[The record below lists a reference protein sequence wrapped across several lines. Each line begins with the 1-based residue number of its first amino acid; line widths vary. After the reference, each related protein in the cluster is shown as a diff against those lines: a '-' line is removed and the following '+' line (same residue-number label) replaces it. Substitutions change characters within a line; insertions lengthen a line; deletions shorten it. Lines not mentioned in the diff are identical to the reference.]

1 MKFYSREKELSRL
14 NRLFAEGKVQAHLF
28 VLSGRRR
35 VGKTSL
41 IRHFA
46 ENRRDFVYLFV
57 SKKKPHLL
65 LAEFSEILAEHI
77 PILNSVSIN
86 SFDSLFTILFEEMSK
101 QPLYI
106 MIDEFQNF
114 QQVDESVF
122 SVLQN
127 LWDKYQDRAKGA
139 IICVGSVQTLM
150 RDIFEGEKEPL
161 FNRASI
167 YMSLKPLS
175 VETVA
180 QILADNG
187 VDVAKS
193 LLFYH
198 TLFGGVPKYYAIL
211 NRYKLFHATNKAVIS
226 RLFCEQDALL
236 QQEGRDL
243 LIEEFGKNY
252 HLYFSILQTV
262 AGGVTQMG
270 QIADKTGININSIS
284 KYLDELVSEY
294 GVLERR
300 SPVTATTKDHK
311 GGRYHIADQFL
322 KFWFRYLHKN
332 QTLVEIGA
340 TERLA
345 DKIDEDLTNFE
356 GWIFEG
362 MVREILISRNNA
374 SVVPFLFDNISGFWD
389 KSGKVEIDIV
399 AIDGDKE
406 NIFFGECKLNGNQFT
421 PGDITKMKEKGRYVH
436 WGNVG
441 RNEHFALFSNAPLTQ
456 KTRDLLEK
464 NGVIGIDVRQLFPA
478 ASAECALSVET
489 EKQISDAERLETGS
503 YPLGISEDS
512 TNTERS
518 LGCTVETSSNINRE
532 DCTTQ
537 DVYGTGDDTS
547 DNEI

>member
-1 MKFYSREKELSRL
+1 MKFYNRKNELFRL
-14 NRLFAEGKVQAHLF
+14 DELFTDGKDRAHLF

-41 IRHFA
+41 IKHFT
-46 ENRRDFVYLFV
+46 EDRDDFVYLFV
-57 SKKKPHLL
+57 SKKKSHLL
-65 LAEFSEILAEHI
+65 LAEFSEILAERI
-77 PILNSVSIN
+77 PILKSVSIN
-86 SFDSLFTILFEEMSK
+86 SFDSLFTVLFKEMSK
-101 QPLYI
+101 TPLYI

-114 QQVDESVF
+114 QQVDGSVF

-127 LWDKYQDRAKGA
+127 LWDTYQDSAKGA

-167 YMSLKPLS
+167 KMSLKPLS
-175 VETVA
+175 VDTIA
-180 QILADNG
+180 QILTDNG
-187 VDVAKS
+187 VDVAKN

-211 NRYKLFHATNKAVIS
+211 DRSRLFHLTHKAVIS

-262 AGGVTQMG
+262 AGGVTQMA
-270 QIADKTGININSIS
+270 QIADKTGINVNSIS
-284 KYLDELVSEY
+284 RYLDELVSEY

-311 GGRYHIADQFL
+311 GGRYHIADHFL
-322 KFWFRYLHKN
+322 KFWFRYIHKN

-345 DKIDEDLTNFE
+345 DKIDEDLTNFQ
-356 GWIFEG
+356 GWVFEE
-362 MVREILISRNNA
+362 MVREILINRNNEKI
-374 SVVPFLFDNISGFWD
+374 VPFLFDRISGFWD

-399 AIDGDKE
+399 AADDDKK

-421 PGDITKMKEKGRYVH
+421 LADIAKLKEKGRYVH
-436 WGNVG
+436 WGKES
-441 RNEHFALFSNAPLTQ
+441 RTEYFALFSNSTLTR
-456 KTRDLLEK
+456 KTRELLDN
-464 NGVIGIDVRQLFPA
+464 NGVAGIDVRQLFPPPR
-478 ASAECALSVET
+478 ECTHTFEPEQVIRDT
-489 EKQISDAERLETGS
+489 ELT
-503 YPLGISEDS
+503 
-512 TNTERS
+512 
-518 LGCTVETSSNINRE
+518 ETSSNPHISDDSTDLGRE
-532 DCTTQ
+532 LGRT
-537 DVYGTGDDTS
+537 
-547 DNEI
+547 E